1 MEATYL
7 GDIELTDE
15 TLEHYGVKGMKWRH
29 RKNNKTKRRYNKQ
42 GYSTDT
48 PLTNLISTMGGQVG
62 DDIREGDNA
71 VSKFMNFMDQPISE
85 TFKKKPKEEK
95 RTTTRI
101 EQRKRSG
108 GGSRG

>member
-7 GDIELTDE
+7 GEIALTDE
-15 TLEHYGVKGMKWRH
+15 TLEHYGVKGMRWRH
-29 RKNNKTKRRYNKQ
+29 RKNTKTKRRYNKQ

-48 PLTNLISTMGGQVG
+48 PLTNLISSMGGRVG

-85 TFKKKPKEEK
+85 TFKKKPKKETK
-95 RTTTRI
+95 TATSDGR
-101 EQRKRSG
+101 RKRSG
-108 GGSRG
+108 GGSRV